1 MVFQIIIVPLH
12 RQKQKNDYEQSQD
25 YLCLDMAK
33 ALRLL
38 AWYKNLYKG
47 RAWYTKTLIAFVSFL
62 AFILYLP
69 WGWWISTPSVG
80 FGKSL
85 AISLVS

>member
-38 AWYKNLYKG
+38 ALVQD
-47 RAWYTKTLIAFVSFL
+47 IVS
-62 AFILYLP
+62 
-69 WGWWISTPSVG
+69 
-80 FGKSL
+80 GKSVVHQDGRDRKSTRL
-85 AISLVS
+85 NSSHT

>member
-33 ALRLL
+33 ALRQLDL
-38 AWYKNLYKG
+38 VQEFVPGKG
-47 RAWYTKTLIAFVSFL
+47 
-62 AFILYLP
+62 
-69 WGWWISTPSVG
+69 
-80 FGKSL
+80 
-85 AISLVS
+85 LVHQDGCRLG

>member
-38 AWYKNLYKG
+38 ALVQD
-47 RAWYTKTLIAFVSFL
+47 IVS
-62 AFILYLP
+62 
-69 WGWWISTPSVG
+69 
-80 FGKSL
+80 GKS
-85 AISLVS
+85 VVQ

>member
-38 AWYKNLYKG
+38 ALVQD
-47 RAWYTKTLIAFVSFL
+47 IVS
-62 AFILYLP
+62 
-69 WGWWISTPSVG
+69 
-80 FGKSL
+80 GKSVVRSKNSRC
-85 AISLVS
+85 IVK

>member
-38 AWYKNLYKG
+38 ALVQE
-47 RAWYTKTLIAFVSFL
+47 IVS
-62 AFILYLP
+62 
-69 WGWWISTPSVG
+69 
-80 FGKSL
+80 GKSVVHQDGSRL
-85 AISLVS
+85 GKLYCRLYPLFRCCRY

>member
-38 AWYKNLYKG
+38 ALVQDIVSGMSVVHQDGNRLGKLYC
-47 RAWYTKTLIAFVSFL
+47 R
-62 AFILYLP
+62 LYPL
-69 WGWWISTPSVG
+69 
-80 FGKSL
+80 FRCCRY
-85 AISLVS
+85 

>member
-38 AWYKNLYKG
+38 ALVQD
-47 RAWYTKTLIAFVSFL
+47 IVS
-62 AFILYLP
+62 
-69 WGWWISTPSVG
+69 
-80 FGKSL
+80 GKSVVHQDGCRL
-85 AISLVS
+85 G